1 MVKKKKSSLKKIAS
15 WGKAGRAAL
24 AKLIR
29 DGDVDIDN
37 ISIHYIDSVQA
48 KYFGHLK
55 RRNFHHNY
63 REFAAAWD
71 TEVALTKR
79 GRKPPAKVSNNII

>member
-1 MVKKKKSSLKKIAS
+1 MAKKKKASKKIAS

-24 AKLIR
+24 AELIR
-29 DGDVDIDN
+29 NGDVDIDD

-55 RRNFHHNY
+55 RRNFHRNY
-63 REFAAAWD
+63 WEFAAAWD
-71 TEVALTKR
+71 TEVALN
-79 GRKPPAKVSNNII
+79 GERKKAAASKGK